1 MQSAYERLLKIYNF
15 KKMVY
20 KKRRIPE
27 YSAETSR
34 SRKTFCEDD
43 PSVPKTIA
51 TLPEAIETFCED
63 KSDIPSRK
71 IFENFQKNSRAE
83 SLLIYSQNTA
93 FANRKCK
100 KAAFPVG

>member
-27 YSAETSR
+27 YSAETLR
-34 SRKTFCEDD
+34 IRKTFCEDD

-51 TLPEAIETFCED
+51 MLPEAIETFRED
-63 KSDIPSRK
+63 KSDILSRK
-71 IFENFQKNSRAE
+71 ILENFQKIRGQRA
-83 SLLIYSQNTA
+83 
-93 FANRKCK
+93 C
-100 KAAFPVG
+100 